1 MGINNFVEVFDEKY
15 YRHLSGGILEAFGKL
30 FFKNLKIYLYP
41 MLHRDTNEL
50 LTSNNVKVHPR
61 MKELYKFFKYNG
73 KVMDIT
79 DYDPDILD
87 IYSREVLRMIIANE
101 EGWEELLPEGIAEII
116 KEKELF
122 RSIKELPNSKK
133 LLNA

>member
-1 MGINNFVEVFDEKY
+1 
-15 YRHLSGGILEAFGKL
+15 
-30 FFKNLKIYLYP
+30 
-41 MLHRDTNEL
+41 
-50 LTSNNVKVHPR
+50 
-61 MKELYKFFKYNG
+61 
-73 KVMDIT
+73 MDII
-79 DYDPDILD
+79 DYDPDVLD

-101 EGWEELLPEGIAEII
+101 EGWEELLPEGISEII